1 MIGRLKLLF
10 KCGEHAL
17 NQRYNICLL
26 SLIAISLFSG
36 NRPLFSAPV
45 ISKEHVK
52 QLGGP
57 EGFINFEAKHLDF
70 GKKFRGQS
78 IDLSFVFKNIGEGP
92 LMIRGIHSMCGCVV
106 AKGIGNKIY
115 EPGQTG
121 SIDVSIDTTRFE
133 GDFRK
138 TIAVL
143 TNQSKRNSYEL
154 SITGYLQSELTV
166 NPPIVNFD
174 ANTDTMASAADHQE
188 QLVKITSADSKT
200 FSISG
205 VEFEDK
211 LFDVSYQRDL
221 NSQDWIVSI
230 KPKTASQSVAIK
242 SSITI
247 NNNSKHLSRLIVPIH
262 LHPSPSVESKPDYVE
277 FGALSMR
284 KESKKIIAL
293 TGKKPFNI
301 IGQKAKLLVNGK
313 LIENPE
319 RYLSVTVKNTSNEHK
334 KDLEVKLLQGD
345 EAIRGSVHGR
355 FLFELDHPQQDHV
368 SVDFYAHFGG

>member
-1 MIGRLKLLF
+1 MMGRLKLLCN
-10 KCGEHAL
+10 CGEYAL
-17 NQRYNICLL
+17 NKRYNICLL
-26 SLIAISLFSG
+26 SLIALSLCSV
-36 NRPLFSAPV
+36 NWPLFSAPA

-57 EGFINFEAKHLDF
+57 EGVISFEAKHLNF
-70 GKKFRGQS
+70 GKKFRGES
-78 IDLSFVFKNIGEGP
+78 IDLAFMFKNTGEGP
-92 LMIRGIHSMCGCVV
+92 LMIRGIHSTCGCLV
-106 AKGIGNKIY
+106 AEDIVNKVY
-115 EPGQTG
+115 GPGQTG
-121 SIDVSIDTTRFE
+121 SIAVSIDTARFE

-174 ANTDTMASAADHQE
+174 AHVTSASDHQT
-188 QLVKITSADSKT
+188 QLVRLTSKDDPKT

-205 VEFEDK
+205 VEFEEK
-211 LFDVSYQRDL
+211 LFDVSYQNDP
-221 NSQDWIVSI
+221 NSKDWIVSI
-230 KPKTASQSVAIK
+230 TPKAISHQVAIK

-247 NNNSKHLSRLIVPIH
+247 NNNSKHLSRLVLPIH
-262 LHPSPSVESKPDYVE
+262 LHPSPRVESKPDYVE
-277 FGALSMR
+277 FGALSSS
-284 KESKKIIAL
+284 KESKKFIAL

-319 RYLSVTVKNTSNEHK
+319 RYLSVTVRNTSIENK

-345 EAIRGSVHGR
+345 DTIRGSVHGR
-355 FLFELDHPQQDHV
+355 FLFELDDPQQDYV